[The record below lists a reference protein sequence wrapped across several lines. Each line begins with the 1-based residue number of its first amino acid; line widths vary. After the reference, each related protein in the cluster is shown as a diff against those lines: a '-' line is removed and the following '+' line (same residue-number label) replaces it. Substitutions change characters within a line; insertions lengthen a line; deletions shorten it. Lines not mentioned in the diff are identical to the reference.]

1 MKVSRSETDF
11 FSPFIININYKRLDN
26 KYQKA
31 LKPDDLDFRLFWKD
45 KLLNLTP
52 SKHNQIAPFVN
63 KKRSRPISNKVKDQK
78 KFASHRALNYDD
90 EFENL

>member
-1 MKVSRSETDF
+1 MKVSKSETDF

-31 LKPDDLDFRLFWKD
+31 LKPVDLDCRLFWKD

-52 SKHNQIAPFVN
+52 SKHNPSFKIAPFIN
-63 KKRSRPISNKVKDQK
+63 KKRSRPLSNKLKDQK

-90 EFENL
+90 